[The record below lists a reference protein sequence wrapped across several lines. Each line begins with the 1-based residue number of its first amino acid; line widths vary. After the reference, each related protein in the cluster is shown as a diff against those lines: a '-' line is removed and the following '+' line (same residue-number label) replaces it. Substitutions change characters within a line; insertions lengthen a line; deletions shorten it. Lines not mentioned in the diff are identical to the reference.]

1 MKEKSYVLI
10 DADGDGKIGQEDLNT
25 SEKIQDLQESAAK
38 FVSQTKMAWLSLI
51 GMLVLTCILFFPF
64 IDVTRVQA
72 IGEFI
77 SMLYVSLS
85 GIVAAYMG
93 VTAWVYQ
100 KNKDANLN

>member
-1 MKEKSYVLI
+1 MKEKSYILI

-38 FVSQTKMAWLSLI
+38 FLSQTRMAWVSLL
-51 GMLVLTCILFFPF
+51 GMLVLTALLFFPF
-64 IDVTRVQA
+64 IDVARVQA

-77 SMLYVSLS
+77 SMLYISLS

-93 VTAWVYQ
+93 VTAWLYQ
-100 KNKDANLN
+100 KNKDSN